1 MMPYALQHGAD
12 STCCVAAAELKCRHL
27 SCYIC
32 MLQVVDE
39 SYRKA
44 LALSTASFATSFNL
58 AEHSILGDVRD
69 LLMPLAPRIY
79 ARLRKL
85 NVYEPG
91 GFFREHKVCS
101 P

>member
-1 MMPYALQHGAD
+1 
-12 STCCVAAAELKCRHL
+12 
-27 SCYIC
+27 
-32 MLQVVDE
+32 MLQVVEE

-44 LALSTASFATSFNL
+44 LALPTTRFATSFNV

-79 ARLRKL
+79 ARLHKL

-91 GFFREHKVCS
+91 GFFREHKVCTLCCAYCCLLRYRT
-101 P
+101 